1 MTNIYEV
8 YIQAFI
14 KFNII
19 IKKDLAYIINMIL
32 RKLFHYDV

>member
-19 IKKDLAYIINMIL
+19 KKDLAYINMIL

>member
-14 KFNII
+14 KFNI